1 MSIHFKTRAL
11 MYWEGGTS
19 WREEEAV
26 PYGYGYANWH
36 ATAYFEWPNG
46 LFVRI
51 HGLLLAQVMQRSSGI
66 NFLFCRGAP
75 LRFQSVS
82 GKLYDS
88 VFIDL
93 SD

>member
-19 WREEEAV
+19 WREEEAGV
-26 PYGYGYANWH
+26 L
-36 ATAYFEWPNG
+36 AYFEWPNG

-66 NFLFCRGAP
+66 KCMTWLHIIGHSAWQLSFIGLIFLITRRPNGRMAHVA
-75 LRFQSVS
+75 R
-82 GKLYDS
+82 
-88 VFIDL
+88 
-93 SD
+93 